1 MKFKITRASSFNINE
16 IQPCEEAHKEKFS
29 YIYDDKNICKDGWF
43 IEIETLEDLL
53 KLKEKYG
60 DLIIQDYYDG
70 QILTIVIYDDYVE

>member
-29 YIYDDKNICKDGWF
+29 INYVNSKVFCEGWF
-43 IEIETLEDLL
+43 IEIETIEELL

-60 DLIIQDYYDG
+60 DLIIQDYG
-70 QILTIVIYDDYVE
+70 TIEIPTIVIYDDYVE